1 MKRIVSL
8 VLSAILL
15 FSVWLPS
22 SAEASG
28 AVYAVPINNYT
39 AKRTGLIGGSVFPLD
54 GYSLVG
60 ETGDRLLPW
69 DVSAETLSLANTAY
83 LSFTSMS
90 QPLCGS
96 SGIMFYI
103 SVPAENTVAFVLE
116 LDKPDDTSRW
126 KYSYA
131 PELSPE
137 VGNKYMILRDGASAW
152 ESDSFVSTVPGSSYK
167 GGIHFESGFS
177 GFVKIPYSSLKNDSG
192 FKFNAELDVLKIMPF
207 RFSKVG
213 GDYGAVTVAPLLLVV
228 EDGDEPS
235 VILPDEYKKCDPV
248 TAYAFNDF
256 RINSGDLSY
265 DTVYLTDSGTVTAY
279 ELYTN
284 SDSKVNQLCYT
295 GMTEPLDGTD
305 GIMIYLN
312 LPDSNEITLSFTLND
327 PGSDR
332 WHYSYPAQM
341 LLYGGTEYLVLR
353 DGSDSW
359 ETRTVKNADNG
370 SKYRGKLCFDS
381 AFSGYVIIPYQS
393 FKNDSGF
400 TFLAEKDTM
409 YDLNISLS
417 QMSSSYGKI
426 TAWGGLKP
434 IENELSSEVSVYRR
448 GRVECTESANGTT
461 EMSRMVAAYGE
472 RVVVTVSPDSGY
484 RLAADGLK
492 AVYTD
497 ITGEK
502 QILIVNKG
510 DTEVK
515 GEGSGKSFCF
525 LMPYADQVTITAEF
539 AEYGNIEPA
548 LLEPVAVGS
557 DSIRFG
563 MRLYSSDENV
573 SNTGFLLTNQEK
585 SVLSHDSITDGV
597 IDVPCSVKSDENSPD
612 ENQCKYTDYTLL
624 LEGISNAEMEY
635 TVRGYAAYYDG
646 GALKYIYTKPF
657 TLSLLE
663 LNQSLFPETKSFGE
677 ISEAKSDYCN
687 VNTVQSPVTELAN
700 AKAMSISANTE
711 QQCTVGETQDSKYWS
726 SASYAP
732 FSLDGITDII
742 FYVKVPE
749 KTDNNLYVVF
759 TDSSGNSYKLWGD
772 RTYMTL
778 KKSESSWSEKKT
790 QEGKDRTHGLIEL
803 SAGFEGFV
811 RIPLTS
817 LYIASKLNSK
827 SALTTV
833 SYRFSYVGDD
843 SAPITVGPVFGL
855 YGEARKPVKSTVLAD
870 LPDTT
875 TNAKVYTDKNE
886 VFATSGIF
894 YWEATDNAESYLITA
909 YKKDC
914 GYTGVSSYRVYSNS
928 GAVTGLVP
936 NTDYTVQITACDSKE
951 KAISYYEPFEIAT
964 AVSEA
969 PTASENV
976 NDSFN
981 APVISGDS
989 TNLNYNTLSA
999 NNSALLDGNPNRGLR
1014 GCMEFYHFNLS
1025 DTELNSKLNG
1035 YIKSSRLTTADC
1047 PIYVCYIYPG
1057 DYRGGTLDSTFFA
1070 TLQKIFDFCRE
1081 RQIQLLLRFA
1091 YYDVN
1096 NFNDRTPTTEEIL
1109 SHIDQ
1114 IADNGII
1121 SRNSDVLH
1129 TFQAGFVGRFGEWHS
1144 ENEPAD
1150 RSAVLS
1156 AFVEKLL
1163 PDGVYSQLRMQN
1175 YKQYIPESADRNR
1188 FGIHLDSYFGIM
1200 DGSEL
1205 GSGSFSYGNAE
1216 WDECVAEAKYAPNDA
1231 ELYYWDQFNSIGLY
1245 CEGYA
1250 AAIGAKQLC
1259 LTTLSGI
1266 NGYFD
1271 SGIYSESCMSQW
1283 KKLPITARWLE
1294 FNSLPYSDGWFK
1306 ASDGSTV
1313 SRNVFEYIRDYLG
1326 YRISVDSLTASVSE
1340 NYIDISLEIENHGL
1354 SASFNTESYLCL
1366 IDGDGN
1372 IVSKTKTGN
1381 PSEWFTGKVT
1391 ISEKLNAPVNT
1402 GDYSVALKI
1411 TSKSGANVRLDN
1423 EIPFTNG
1430 YNILYKFTKV

>member
-1 MKRIVSL
+1 MM
-8 VLSAILL
+8 SAILL
-15 FSVWLPS
+15 FGVWLPV
-22 SAEASG
+22 SAEASQP
-28 AVYAVPINNYT
+28 VYAVPINNY
-39 AKRTGLIGGSVFPLD
+39 AVKRTGLIGGSVFPLD
-54 GYSLVG
+54 GYSLSG
-60 ETGDRLLPW
+60 ETADRLLPW
-69 DVSAETLSLANTAY
+69 DISNENLSRASTAV
-83 LSFTSMS
+83 LSFTSML

-96 SGIMFYI
+96 SGIMFYL

-116 LDKPDDTSRW
+116 LKNPEDSSRW
-126 KYSYA
+126 KYNYV
-131 PELSPE
+131 PELSPQ
-137 VGNKYMILRDGASAW
+137 VGKEYMLLRDGASAW
-152 ESDSFVSTVPGSSYK
+152 ESGSFVGTFAGSSYK
-167 GGIHFESGFS
+167 GGIRFENAFS

-192 FKFNAELDVLKIMPF
+192 FQFDPEKDVLRAMPF

-213 GDYGAVTVAPLLLVV
+213 GNYGAITAAPLLLVA
-228 EDGDEPS
+228 EDGDAPS
-235 VILPDEYKKCDPV
+235 VVLPDEYKKFDPV
-248 TAYAFNDF
+248 TAYAFNDYK
-256 RINSGDLSY
+256 INSGDLSY
-265 DTVYLTDSGTVTAY
+265 NTVYLTESGTAAAY
-279 ELYTN
+279 ELYT
-284 SDSKVNQLCYT
+284 SSVSKVSQLCYT

-327 PGSDR
+327 PGSER
-332 WHYSYPAQM
+332 WHCSYPAQM
-341 LLYGGTEYLVLR
+341 LLYGGTEYLVLP
-353 DGSDSW
+353 DGAESW
-359 ETRTVKNADNG
+359 ETRTVTNADNG

-400 TFLAEKDTM
+400 TLLAEQDTLF
-409 YDLNISLS
+409 DLNISLS
-417 QMSSSYGKI
+417 QMSASGGKI

-434 IENELSSEVSVYRR
+434 AGNALSAQVSVYRR
-448 GRVECTESANGTT
+448 GRVAGFESANGTT
-461 EMSRMVAAYGE
+461 GLSRTVAAYGE

-497 ITGEK
+497 LTGEK

-510 DTEVK
+510 DTETK
-515 GEGSGKSFCF
+515 GEGSGRSFCF
-525 LMPYADQVTITAEF
+525 LMPCTDQVTVTAEYT
-539 AEYGNIEPA
+539 EYGDIEPA
-548 LLEPVAVGS
+548 LLEPATAGS

-563 MRLYSSDENV
+563 MRLYSSDKKL
-573 SNTGFLLTNQEK
+573 SCTGFLLTNQEK

-597 IDVPCSVKSDENSPD
+597 IDVPCSVKSDETAPD
-612 ENQCKYTDYTLL
+612 ENSCKYTDYTLL
-624 LEGISNAEMEY
+624 LEGISHAEMNY
-635 TVRGYAAYYDG
+635 TARGYAAYYDG
-646 GALKYIYTKPF
+646 GALKYVYTKPF
-657 TLSLLE
+657 TVSLSE
-663 LNQSLFPETKSFGE
+663 LNQTLFPEMKSFGE
-677 ISEAKSDYCN
+677 IAETKSDYCH

-711 QQCTVGETQDSKYWS
+711 QQCAVAGTQDSIYWS

-732 FSLDGITDII
+732 FSLDGITDIM

-778 KKSESSWSEKKT
+778 QKSESSWNEKKT

-811 RIPLTS
+811 KIPLTS
-817 LYIASKLNSK
+817 LYIAAKLNGS
-827 SALTTV
+827 SFLNGV
-833 SYRFSYVGDD
+833 LYRFSYIGDD
-843 SAPITVGPVFGL
+843 SAPVTVGPVFGL
-855 YGEARKPVKSTVLAD
+855 YGEARQSVKPTVLAD
-870 LPDTT
+870 LPEATA
-875 TNAKVYTDKNE
+875 NARVYTDKNE

-909 YKKDC
+909 YRTDC
-914 GYTGVSSYRVYSNS
+914 GYTEASSYRVYSNS
-928 GAVTGLVP
+928 GAVTGLAA

-951 KAISYYEPFEIAT
+951 KAISYYEPFAITT

-969 PTASENV
+969 PAASENTAE
-976 NDSFN
+976 SFS
-981 APVISGDS
+981 APRASAES
-989 TNLNYNTLSA
+989 AALSYQTLSA
-999 NNSALLDGNPNRGLR
+999 DHSALLDGNPNRGLR

-1025 DTELNSKLNG
+1025 DAELYAKLNG
-1035 YIKSSRLTTADC
+1035 YIKSSRFTSADC
-1047 PIYVCYIYPG
+1047 PIYVCYLYPG
-1057 DYRGGTLDSTFFA
+1057 DYRGGTLDGTFFA
-1070 TLQKIFDFCRE
+1070 TVQKIFDFCRE
-1081 RQIQLLLRFA
+1081 KQIQLLLRFA

-1096 NFNDRTPTTEEIL
+1096 HFNDRTPTTDEIL

-1121 SRNSDVLH
+1121 SRNADVLH

-1163 PDGVYSQLRMQN
+1163 PDGVYSQLRMQK
-1175 YKQYIPESADRNR
+1175 YKQYLPESADRTR

-1216 WDECVAEAKYAPNDA
+1216 WEECVAEAQYAPNDA
-1231 ELYYWDQFNSIGLY
+1231 ELYYWDQYNSSGVY

-1250 AAIGAKQLC
+1250 AAIGAKQLR

-1283 KKLPITARWLE
+1283 KKLPVTAEWLK
-1294 FNSLPYSDGWFK
+1294 FNALPYSDGWFK
-1306 ASDGSTV
+1306 ASDGSAV
-1313 SRNVFEYIRDYLG
+1313 SRNVFEYIRDFLG
-1326 YRISVDSLTASVSE
+1326 YRISATALTASAAENRIDVSL
-1340 NYIDISLEIENHGL
+1340 NLENHGL
-1354 SASFNTESYLCL
+1354 SAAFNTESALCL
-1366 IDGDGN
+1366 IDSQGN
-1372 IVSKTKTGN
+1372 VVSETAIGN
-1381 PSEWFTGKVT
+1381 PSEWVTGAFTLSASLEPPESSGVF
-1391 ISEKLNAPVNT
+1391 
-1402 GDYSVALKI
+1402 SVALKI
-1411 TSKSGANVRLDN
+1411 TSKSGANARLDN
-1423 EIPFTNG
+1423 DIPFTNG
-1430 YNILYKFTKV
+1430 YNILYEFTKG